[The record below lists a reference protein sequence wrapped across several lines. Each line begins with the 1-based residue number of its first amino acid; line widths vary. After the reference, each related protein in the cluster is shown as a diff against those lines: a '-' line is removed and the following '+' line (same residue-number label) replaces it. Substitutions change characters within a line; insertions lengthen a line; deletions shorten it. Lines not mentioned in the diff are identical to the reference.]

1 MQAYLIT
8 NAVNGKK
15 YVGIT
20 TVPTKRFQQHLKAA
34 REGSRHA
41 LHCAISK
48 YGSDAF
54 IYEIIGSAE
63 TWDDL
68 AALEISLI
76 AHHRSFVSDGGYNM
90 TRGGDGAVGYKH
102 RPEVCEARRL
112 ARVGFKH
119 TPEALAKISATH
131 KGRPCS
137 AETRAKMSAARVGR
151 KMSEAACAN
160 RRGRTLKPEHVET
173 LRAINT
179 GNKYSVGLKRTDA
192 QRAHLSEIKR
202 GKPVHDEAARQKLRE
217 ARALQAPT
225 FGMLGKAHSDDTKAR
240 MSAAKIGK
248 KKSPETIERMRL
260 AARRRVEA
268 RKGSSGI
275 PTDGKA
281 GKAERSSRV

>member
-1 MQAYLIT
+1 MRAYLIT
-8 NAVNGKK
+8 NTVNGKK

-20 TVPTKRFQQHLKAA
+20 SVPTKRFQQHIKSA

-54 IYEIIGSAE
+54 TYEIIGLSE

-112 ARVGFKH
+112 ARTGCKH
-119 TPEALAKISATH
+119 TPEALAKMSATH
-131 KGRPCS
+131 KGRIHS
-137 AETRAKMSAARVGR
+137 AESKAKRSAAMVGR
-151 KMSEAACAN
+151 KMSEAECAR
-160 RRGRTLKPEHVET
+160 RRGRKLKPEHAEA
-173 LRAINT
+173 LRSANI
-179 GNKYSVGLKRTDA
+179 GNKYSVGIKRTDE

-202 GKPVHDEAARQKLRE
+202 GKPVHDEMARQRIRE
-217 ARALQAPT
+217 ALALQAPT
-225 FGMLGKAHSDDTKAR
+225 FGMLGKVHSDDTKAR

-248 KKSPETIERMRL
+248 KKSPETIERMKL
-260 AARRRVEA
+260 AARRRDEA
-268 RKGSSGI
+268 KKDSSGI
-275 PTDGKA
+275 STDGKA
-281 GKAERSSRV
+281 RKAERTSRV